1 MGQAAVHHRHR
12 PRVPFHRPSAQR
24 GAWGIALR
32 PDTVN
37 VCDVP
42 TPVSMTMSVLMVPTI
57 IAHVQVTNNFIVC
70 NYAADGGCLDNDDGS
85 SYYSIRSN
93 FCVYGKRVPL
103 PPGVRLCEGAMDR
116 RGFRLSRHSL
126 LGQAGTSKT
135 LTATTSTHLTMS
147 MSIHRRTT
155 QGCACPCALGAGH
168 TMMRGR
174 GCHIRRPRARGS

>member
-1 MGQAAVHHRHR
+1 M
-12 PRVPFHRPSAQR
+12 
-24 GAWGIALR
+24 
-32 PDTVN
+32 N

-103 PPGVRLCEGAMDR
+103 PVCSAPLR
-116 RGFRLSRHSL
+116 RGPGTAEAFVCPDILCSGRRA
-126 LGQAGTSKT
+126 QAK
-135 LTATTSTHLTMS
+135 L
-147 MSIHRRTT
+147 
-155 QGCACPCALGAGH
+155 
-168 TMMRGR
+168 
-174 GCHIRRPRARGS
+174 